1 MKKKLAFGLACLLSV
16 SAMPLVACGNGTT
29 DPADN
34 VVKYSVVFN
43 TLGGSEV
50 DTLRLTEGA
59 TITRP
64 STVPTKEMFAFDDW
78 YTDKTFTEKYVFGAE
93 MPANDI
99 TVYAGWT
106 PETSV
111 AIRYDANGGAFEN
124 GEIELT
130 EYGKVGSA
138 FGFTSEAVSQEG
150 YAFGGWYTDK
160 ACTQAYAAT
169 VYPSEGL
176 TLYARWANDPDYA
189 YISYYGN
196 GELVAKIPVK
206 KGTQIEEPE
215 LWGDDIV
222 STGWYVDSG
231 MSQAYTFGVAQ
242 SDLPL
247 YTTYYTAG
255 LKFSGNTVTGYD
267 GSSAEVTVPS
277 KYNGVDIVCVGAR
290 AFYRTSELTAI
301 TSVKLPST
309 VIVIQNGA
317 FYDCRYLVSVDFSS
331 DVTEIGANA
340 FYNNM
345 RLRTVGDMSGVIRI
359 GEAAFAGCKEL
370 RAIELSSRLV
380 NIGSYAFTNCAMLGQ
395 ITLPESINSV
405 PAYAFSGCTSLKTA
419 DIMSAALNEVGV
431 HAFEN
436 CKALEQV
443 IIRSVFIPELRVA
456 DGKSPFADSADV
468 KIQVV
473 ASSLDAYKT
482 QFGSLDD
489 GTLENKFV
497 AIG

>member
-16 SAMPLVACGNGTT
+16 SAMSALVACDDSTHT
-29 DPADN
+29 DN
-34 VVKYSVVFN
+34 TGKYSVVFD
-43 TLGGSEV
+43 TLGGSSV
-50 DTLRLTEGA
+50 DTLQLTEGA

-64 STVPTKEMFAFDDW
+64 AIVPTKQLFTFDDW
-78 YTDKTFTEKYVFGAE
+78 YTDKTYTEKFTFGGA

-111 AIRYDANGGAFEN
+111 AIRYNANGGAFED
-124 GEIELT
+124 GDVEII
-130 EYGKVGSA
+130 EYGKIGAA
-138 FGFTSEAVSQEG
+138 FSFTTETVSHEG

-176 TLYARWANDPDYA
+176 TLYARWANDPNYA

-196 GELVAKIPVK
+196 GELVAKVPVK
-206 KGTQIEEPE
+206 KGEQIEQPE

-222 STGWYVDSG
+222 STGWYVDSA
-231 MSQAYTFGVAQ
+231 MSQAYTFETAQ
-242 SDLPL
+242 NDLPL
-247 YTTYYTAG
+247 YTTYYTKG
-255 LKFSGNTVTGYD
+255 LKFSGNMVTGYD
-267 GSSAEVTVPS
+267 GSSAEVIVPS
-277 KYNGVDIVCVGAR
+277 KYNGVEIVCVGAF
-290 AFYRTSELTAI
+290 AFYRSSEMPAI
-301 TSVKLPST
+301 STVKLPST

-317 FYDCRYLVSVDFSS
+317 FYDSRYLINVDFSS
-331 DVTEIGANA
+331 NVTEIGNNA
-340 FYNNM
+340 FYNNV
-345 RLRTVGDMSGVIRI
+345 RLRTVGDMSGVTRI
-359 GEAAFAGCKEL
+359 GEAAFAGCNEL
-370 RAIELSSRLV
+370 RAVELSSRLT
-380 NIGSYAFTNCAMLGQ
+380 NIGSYAFINCAMLGKVV
-395 ITLPESINSV
+395 LPETVSNV
-405 PAYAFSGCTSLKTA
+405 PAYAFSGCTSLKTVE
-419 DIMSAALNEVGV
+419 ITSAALNEIGA

-443 IIRSVFIPELRVA
+443 IIRSVFVPELRVA

-468 KIQVV
+468 KIQVS
-473 ASSLDAYKT
+473 ASALDEYKT

-489 GTLENKFV
+489 GALENKFV